1 MKKTSTPLVDA
12 HLQSLDGLE
21 EVGTDDFFYTRLVA
35 RMERNNNQTGWTLFI
50 KPVWLASAMM
60 VLLIINILMLLQ
72 NTKLTKTVTT
82 VSAKPSLQNFAKA
95 YDQAIS
101 SSY

>member
-1 MKKTSTPLVDA
+1 MFDT
-12 HLQSLDGLE
+12 HLQSLDGMKEL
-21 EVGTDDFFYTRLVA
+21 GKDNFFYTRLVA
-35 RMERNNNQTGWTLFI
+35 RMERNNIQTGWTLFI

-72 NTKLTKTVTT
+72 NTRLTKTVTT
-82 VSAKPSLQNFAKA
+82 VFAKPSLQNFAKA

-101 SSY
+101 SPYLT